1 MSAAEQDP
9 NGAANGPDDKP
20 FFSVTRGNPTPTEV
34 GVLAAV
40 LATAQGNA
48 IAAGEDR
55 SGVKDDWGSYAD
67 RLRSPFG
74 YNPSSFLN
82 ARQY

>member
-1 MSAAEQDP
+1 MSA
-9 NGAANGPDDKP
+9 DDRNSSTGEGTRENAP

-55 SGVKDDWGSYAD
+55 SGVKDDWGRLED

-82 ARQY
+82 ARRY